1 MLLAVLMG
9 IDLDLLLDMLLML
22 VLKLLMLLDQRLDQQ
37 NRKNSPRL
45 HYGGSVLGLSS
56 VLGSISNVPG
66 GSISVVIGG
75 RTRDTWKRSVREMIS
90 TSVSGI
96 SFIPVRERERHT
108 RRNTLF

>member
-1 MLLAVLMG
+1 MLPMMLLVMDMLLVLLVLDMLLAVLMG

-75 RTRDTWKRSVREMIS
+75 RTRDTWKRSR
-90 TSVSGI
+90 
-96 SFIPVRERERHT
+96 P
-108 RRNTLF
+108 